1 MQQEIKQ
8 LQAEIAAMGRSS
20 QDLFASVNKDSQNL
34 VDFSLG
40 NLNDRVKIL
49 EEQAR
54 NQGEK
59 LRTIDKRW
67 QQYQDDMKALQKN
80 LSDIRTAMVTPSDS
94 SSLDQLIKNM
104 QVFITICV
112 WSVMGFCAIF
122 FGKTLK

>member
-104 QVFITICV
+104 QVFITIIV
-112 WSVMGFCAIF
+112 WSVWD
-122 FGKTLK
+122 LSVVDQWL